1 MRAADRH
8 QRRLQGAAR
17 VGAHKPSTLMD
28 LEAGTPLELG
38 ALVGGVIEIA
48 DLTGVSVPALRAVA
62 AATQLLAITQG
73 VAEG

>member
-1 MRAADRH
+1 
-8 QRRLQGAAR
+8 
-17 VGAHKPSTLMD
+17 MD